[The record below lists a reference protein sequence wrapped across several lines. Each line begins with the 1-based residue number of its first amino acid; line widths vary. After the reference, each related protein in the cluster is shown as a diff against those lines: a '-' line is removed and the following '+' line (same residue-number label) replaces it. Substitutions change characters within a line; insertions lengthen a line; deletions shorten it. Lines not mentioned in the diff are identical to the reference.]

1 MGRPREFDEQA
12 VLDAAVQSFWKRGY
26 EATSIRDLVK
36 STGLTGAS
44 LYNAF
49 GSKQG
54 LYEAALR
61 RYHAL
66 TAANLDLLARPG
78 NARERIGRLLDFIA
92 DDELREASRRG
103 CLVANASLE
112 MAGQDDAVAEL
123 VRRNFQRLEKALE
136 QILAEGQASGEIDA
150 NKSPRALARFIVT
163 TIQGL
168 RVVAKGSNAR
178 ERRQWLGDVI
188 SVALG
193 TI

>member
-1 MGRPREFDEQA
+1 MRTKDFEPDDVA
-12 VLDAAVQSFWKRGY
+12 DAAMHVFWRRGY
-26 EATSIRDLVK
+26 AATSVQDLVDG
-36 STGLTGAS
+36 TGLGRGS

-61 RYHAL
+61 RYHDL
-66 TAANLDLLARPG
+66 TAANLELLARPG
-78 NARERIGRLLDFIA
+78 TARERIGRLLDFIV

-112 MAGQDDAVAEL
+112 MAGQDDTVAEL

-136 QILAEGQASGEIDA
+136 KILADAQAGGEIDA
-150 NKSPRALARFIVT
+150 GKSPRALARFIVT

-168 RVVAKGSNAR
+168 RVVSKGNSPR
-178 ERRQWLGDVI
+178 ERRQWLADVVG
-188 SVALG
+188 VALG
-193 TI
+193 AL

>member
-1 MGRPREFDEQA
+1 MRTKDFEPDDVA
-12 VLDAAVQSFWKRGY
+12 DAAMHVFWRRGY
-26 EATSIRDLVK
+26 AATSVQDLVDG
-36 STGLTGAS
+36 TGLGRGS

-61 RYHAL
+61 RYHDL
-66 TAANLDLLARPG
+66 TAANLELLARPG
-78 NARERIGRLLDFIA
+78 TVRERIGRLLDFIA

-112 MAGQDDAVAEL
+112 MAGQDAAVAEL

-136 QILAEGQASGEIDA
+136 KILTDAQASGEVDA
-150 NKSPRALARFIVT
+150 GKSPRALARFIVT

-168 RVVAKGSNAR
+168 RVVSRGNSPR
-178 ERRQWLGDVI
+178 ERRQWLAEVVA
-188 SVALG
+188 VALG
-193 TI
+193 AL